1 MSGKGTVEYTGSL
14 GNVMQESAK
23 IAVSYARSVA
33 KQYGIPEDFH
43 TKCDLH
49 IHAPEGAV
57 PKDGP
62 SAGVTMATAIISAL
76 SGRPVRG
83 DIAMTGEITLHGK
96 VLPIGGLREKSM
108 AAYKA
113 GIHTVIIPEENLPD
127 LEEVDETVREHV
139 TFVPAKTLDTVLNT
153 ARVPAEPA
161 AEAQTA
167 AAELCHV

>member
-1 MSGKGTVEYTGSL
+1 
-14 GNVMQESAK
+14 
-23 IAVSYARSVA
+23 
-33 KQYGIPEDFH
+33 
-43 TKCDLH
+43 
-49 IHAPEGAV
+49 
-57 PKDGP
+57 
-62 SAGVTMATAIISAL
+62 
-76 SGRPVRG
+76 
-83 DIAMTGEITLHGK
+83 MTGEVTLRGR
-96 VLPIGGLREKSM
+96 VLAIGGLREKSM

-153 ARVPAEPA
+153 ALVPAEPA

>member
-1 MSGKGTVEYTGSL
+1 
-14 GNVMQESAK
+14 
-23 IAVSYARSVA
+23 
-33 KQYGIPEDFH
+33 
-43 TKCDLH
+43 
-49 IHAPEGAV
+49 
-57 PKDGP
+57 
-62 SAGVTMATAIISAL
+62 MATAIISAL

-153 ARVPAEPA
+153 ALVPAEPA